1 MRLRKKLATLLLI
14 MLYSLS
20 IINPANAS
28 NARLDSERQLFSIAK
43 SIINQ
48 ATVIFNSSNNS
59 SREVFNSLE
68 KVVADY
74 PFTQGVSS
82 FLGENSF
89 ILISNDLPDQTLTI
103 QANPIHLENYTI
115 TLKNFTQSISYY
127 ENPTLLINVE
137 PEDWNFEEKAANAYL
152 ASALLTLDSKIISA
166 AKKNQKKN
174 PKLTLLNSAKSVVA
188 KEFKNDSVIILF
200 YKQGY
205 TISPKDFPEFKIST
219 FINKNVVT
227 HTSKGFDYKKTKI
240 LSDKWIFQNLTER
253 LLLNYSKLIVRE
265 FSTQINSL
273 TPSDVSFKNLKS
285 VIDLTLLPEEIV
297 LTTDDNSFTLTGKSL
312 PKVSVKV
319 TLNTND
325 TLEIT
330 YSTLGFTTKIED
342 LIKS

>member
-1 MRLRKKLATLLLI
+1 
-14 MLYSLS
+14 
-20 IINPANAS
+20 
-28 NARLDSERQLFSIAK
+28 
-43 SIINQ
+43 
-48 ATVIFNSSNNS
+48 
-59 SREVFNSLE
+59 
-68 KVVADY
+68 
-74 PFTQGVSS
+74 
-82 FLGENSF
+82 
-89 ILISNDLPDQTLTI
+89 
-103 QANPIHLENYTI
+103 
-115 TLKNFTQSISYY
+115 
-127 ENPTLLINVE
+127 LINVE

-152 ASALLTLDSKIISA
+152 ASALLTLDSKIMSA

-174 PKLTLLNSAKSVVA
+174 PKLTLLNSAKSVVS
-188 KEFKNDSVIILF
+188 KEFKNDSVIIIF

-273 TPSDVSFKNLKS
+273 TPSDVSFKNLKT

-297 LTTDDNSFTLTGKSL
+297 LTTDDNSFTLTGKSH

-330 YSTLGFTTKIED
+330 YLTLGFTTKIED